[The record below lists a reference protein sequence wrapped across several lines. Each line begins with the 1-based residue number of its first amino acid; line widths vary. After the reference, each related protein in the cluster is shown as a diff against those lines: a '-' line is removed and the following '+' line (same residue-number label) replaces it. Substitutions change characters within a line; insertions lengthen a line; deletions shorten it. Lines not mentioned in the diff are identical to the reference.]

1 MISVCFMYNLI
12 SVPLFACV
20 PPTLHHIFPVL
31 IRFPCSIPVPAKII
45 ARFSITPSVCLT
57 KFYQLRAGANKS
69 KTPPPFAFY
78 FFCTGICVFILL
90 LHRRLPLRLCF
101 ALLFPWQRSLLC
113 TLNKMHW
120 FGLNNNDIKSFL
132 ITGIMNGH
140 ENYIFQ

>member
-45 ARFSITPSVCLT
+45 ARFSITPFVCLT

-78 FFCTGICVFILL
+78 FCCTGICVCILFL
-90 LHRRLPLRLCF
+90 ARFRCCYCRSHFVTSSPFASPSLFCSPLSVTTLSLVYTEQN
-101 ALLFPWQRSLLC
+101 ALV
-113 TLNKMHW
+113 W
-120 FGLNNNDIKSFL
+120 FEL
-132 ITGIMNGH
+132 
-140 ENYIFQ
+140 